1 MLLKN
6 SSGQKSASFTMMI
19 AGFIIITLWLLVSI
33 VAKIGNLEIRP
44 FSSSEAMSYFSP
56 LALLYFG
63 RKWQEGQGSA
73 TEEETDKPEDTL
85 NPPPTEEKK

>member
-19 AGFIIITLWLLVSI
+19 VGFSVVTLWLLVSI
-33 VAKIGNLEIRP
+33 VARIGHLEIRP
-44 FSSSEAMSYFSP
+44 FSSAEAMSYFSP

-63 RKWQEGQGSA
+63 RRFQDGKTA
-73 TEEETDKPEDTL
+73 TNLPET
-85 NPPPTEEKK
+85 PTAK